1 MGIEINPAII
11 LFLSKEFKL
20 LHVRTSQDDV
30 TPVKSN
36 TEQTGQANF
45 VRHNISNLRRKKKID
60 KIVFLRCLPLF
71 QIVVVWIITINVLL

>member
-1 MGIEINPAII
+1 MGIETNPAII
-11 LFLSKEFKL
+11 LFLFKEFKR

-45 VRHNISNLRRKKKID
+45 VRHNISNLRRKKID